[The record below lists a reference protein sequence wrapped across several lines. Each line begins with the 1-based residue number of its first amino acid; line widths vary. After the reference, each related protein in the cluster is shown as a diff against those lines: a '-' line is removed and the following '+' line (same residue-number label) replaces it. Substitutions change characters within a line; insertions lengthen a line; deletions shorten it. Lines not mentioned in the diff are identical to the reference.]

1 MNKKKK
7 KFSDPTDPQ
16 LISVNGIYF
25 ATKERAKTIVIGPF
39 FFGLIRLA
47 FANSRFTRF
56 ASEDTT
62 GVFVR
67 RL

>member
-7 KFSDPTDPQ
+7 KLSDPTDPQ

-39 FFGLIRLA
+39 FLG
-47 FANSRFTRF
+47 
-56 ASEDTT
+56 
-62 GVFVR
+62 
-67 RL
+67 

>member
-1 MNKKKK
+1 LNKKETYEQEKK

-39 FFGLIRLA
+39 FLG
-47 FANSRFTRF
+47 
-56 ASEDTT
+56 
-62 GVFVR
+62 
-67 RL
+67 